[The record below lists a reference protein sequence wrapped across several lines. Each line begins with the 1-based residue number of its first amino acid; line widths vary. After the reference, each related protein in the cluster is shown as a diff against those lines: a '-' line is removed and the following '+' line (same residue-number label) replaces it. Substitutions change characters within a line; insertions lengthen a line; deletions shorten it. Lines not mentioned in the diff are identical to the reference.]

1 MGRYVRVAA
10 GTLDVG
16 LAAGALCVSGGW
28 HIGGLVRWVCAGIG
42 LFTGVWFW
50 GGFGWV
56 AMCECRLAH
65 WGWDGGC
72 GVGCLWDCCGCLLF
86 GFLPWRLALLWALC
100 VNDGLHIG
108 GWSGVN
114 GAGFGLFVG
123 FWSAAGAVAVVMCK
137 WRLAYCGL
145 WRFCRVWLVWGVACL
160 LGSGLCLV
168 LLWWLCVSGSWHFGR

>member
-1 MGRYVRVAA
+1 MCGLRVGRYVRVAA

-65 WGWDGGC
+65 WGGMVVVVLGVC
-72 GVGCLWDCCGCLLF
+72 GIV
-86 GFLPWRLALLWALC
+86 
-100 VNDGLHIG
+100 
-108 GWSGVN
+108 
-114 GAGFGLFVG
+114 
-123 FWSAAGAVAVVMCK
+123 AVAC
-137 WRLAYCGL
+137 
-145 WRFCRVWLVWGVACL
+145 F
-160 LGSGLCLV
+160 
-168 LLWWLCVSGSWHFGR
+168 SGSCRGALPSCGRYV